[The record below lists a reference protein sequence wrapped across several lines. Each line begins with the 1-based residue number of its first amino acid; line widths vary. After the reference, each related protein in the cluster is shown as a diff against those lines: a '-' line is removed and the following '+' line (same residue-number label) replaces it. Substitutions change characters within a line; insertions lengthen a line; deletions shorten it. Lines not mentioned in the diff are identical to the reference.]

1 MSNNQGIIDMKIEFE
16 GIPILKAKLKGLEA
30 AEKAF
35 EEVRRKLR

>member
-1 MSNNQGIIDMKIEFE
+1 MKNSEIDMQIIFE

-35 EEVRRKLR
+35 EEARMKLR